1 MNAALGNSSN
11 CNKPPPSLLT
21 QGGVRCGDRTIED
34 NMGLSHP
41 KGSGLQGF
49 TALTLAFSAQARDPW
64 AGSPTWQ
71 RRWSDEVTSPGM
83 PPCTRPTVPAAADSP
98 GVFVHW
104 GAGLHTAG
112 KVGWALEALEPT

>member
-11 CNKPPPSLLT
+11 CNEPPPSLQT
-21 QGGVRCGDRTIED
+21 QGGVRCGDRTTED

-49 TALTLAFSAQARDPW
+49 TDLTLAFSAQARDPW
-64 AGSPTWQ
+64 AGSPAWQ

-83 PPCTRPTVPAAADSP
+83 PPCTRPTCSCSRRLSW
-98 GVFVHW
+98 GVCAL
-104 GAGLHTAG
+104 GSRTACSREGGLGTG
-112 KVGWALEALEPT
+112 DT